1 MGNKR
6 QQNTYINDAS
16 VLNIVH
22 DPDFFSQGIEWPLW
36 EELVNLTQPS
46 EPGVMIMVYK
56 AFYAKGDQGII
67 VHRSR
72 IGGLKGNLMWQN
84 KMD

>member
-22 DPDFFSQGIEWPLW
+22 DPDFFSQGIE
-36 EELVNLTQPS
+36 
-46 EPGVMIMVYK
+46 
-56 AFYAKGDQGII
+56 
-67 VHRSR
+67 
-72 IGGLKGNLMWQN
+72 
-84 KMD
+84 